1 MNDTLQFDVNK
12 VCRELSSVFQGTLTW
27 KWDTR
32 FEAAL
37 AEFAVDKKD
46 NIRAT
51 LEQHLS
57 AAWDSA
63 NVDNAPDA
71 VRVIKDDLG
80 GLMAGQIL
88 FTSDPNHAVV
98 LFCAWWPWG
107 NGEKISIRVGLWSK
121 KLTDAEYAENLQQ
134 LKVCFG
140 V

>member
-1 MNDTLQFDVNK
+1 MNDTSQSDLD

-32 FEAAL
+32 FETVL
-37 AEFAVDKKD
+37 AEFGIDKKD

-63 NVDNAPDA
+63 NVDSSPDT

-88 FTSDPNHAVV
+88 FTSDPNRGVV
-98 LFCAWWPWG
+98 IFCAWWPWG
-107 NGEKISIRVGLWSK
+107 NGEKISIRIGLWSK
-121 KLTDAEYAENLQQ
+121 NLSDAEYAENLQQ
-134 LKVCFG
+134 LKVFFG

>member
-1 MNDTLQFDVNK
+1 VNDTFQFDIDK
-12 VCRELSSVFQGTLTW
+12 VCRELSSAFQGTLTW
-27 KWDTR
+27 KWDSR
-32 FEAAL
+32 FETVL
-37 AEFAVDKKD
+37 AEFGVDKKD

-63 NVDNAPDA
+63 NVGNAPDT

-88 FTSDPNHAVV
+88 FTSDPNRGVV

-121 KLTDAEYAENLQQ
+121 NLSDAEYGENLQQ

-140 V
+140 L